1 MTYLATARKWRPQI
15 FEDLIAQESI
25 TQTLKKAIQSERIA
39 QAYLFSGPRGVGKT
53 TAARILA
60 KAVNCTNLQNGNPC
74 GECANCKSAFTGRG
88 LDIFEIDGA
97 SNNSVDDIRELRES
111 VKFPPINS
119 HFKVFIIDEIH
130 MLSKSAFNALL
141 KTLEEPPPHLIFIF
155 ATTEPHKLLP
165 TVLSRCQRYDFK
177 SIPIDSIVERLKFIA
192 EEEKFKIDDGSLNLI
207 AKTANGGMRDAQTIF
222 DQVVAY
228 CGTEIRLEEAQ
239 VAIGAFSEETFFEL
253 TNSIKTKDIGI
264 AFKMVQKVV
273 NGGFSLVEFAKGITE
288 HFRNLLVC
296 NSLHSSDLVPLSE
309 IYRKKYFKEAQFFS
323 AKDLVR
329 LFDKSTEL
337 ENGIRHSEQKRFFLE
352 NALVQ
357 MVQMD
362 KSIDIE
368 KLIQRIQELK
378 KKFENS
384 SLSVSSQKQ
393 NVLQSQKKITEFA
406 PQPQNKE
413 TVEKSFETSE
423 SSKDETIK
431 NQSET
436 SDEQPISLDSPKLYE
451 NFLNAIKEE
460 LPAYSS
466 LLKNCSLKKFD
477 DKTLSIQVILDNQ
490 FAKERLDSKTKE
502 LEKLLIKIANQDL
515 KLSFSQI
522 CNFSKE
528 SEKELKLSEIIAN
541 IKNSDPIVREVLTLF
556 GGKLTKIE
564 TTK

>member
-1 MTYLATARKWRPQI
+1 MSYLATARKWRPQI
-15 FEDLIAQESI
+15 FEDVIAQESI
-25 TQTLKKAIQSERIA
+25 TQTLKKAIESDRIA

-74 GECANCKSAFTGRG
+74 GECSNCKNAFTGRG

-119 HFKVFIIDEIH
+119 HYKVFIIDEIH

-177 SIPIDSIVERLKFIA
+177 SIPIDRIVERLKFIA
-192 EEEKFKIDDGSLNLI
+192 KEENFSIDEGSLNLI

-228 CGTEIRLEEAQ
+228 CGTEIHLEEAQ
-239 VAIGAFSEETFFEL
+239 IAIGAFSEETFFEL
-253 TNSIKTKDIGI
+253 TNSIKTKEIGI
-264 AFKMVQKVV
+264 VFQMVEKVV
-273 NGGFSLVEFAKGITE
+273 KGGFDLVEFSKGITE

-296 NSLHSSDLVPLSE
+296 NSLQSADLVPLSE
-309 IYRKKYFKEAQFFS
+309 IYRKKYFDEAQFFS

-329 LFDKSTEL
+329 LFDKATEM

-352 NALVQ
+352 NSLIQ

-362 KSIDIE
+362 KSIEIE

-378 KKFENS
+378 KKFENTSLNFSQPKTKVSKPQINYSNFASKPRQETKEEVQIPKPEPKPNIQNISQS
-384 SLSVSSQKQ
+384 STPLTEPRKIFDNFMQSVKEKLP
-393 NVLQSQKKITEFA
+393 VLGSLLRKC
-406 PQPQNKE
+406 
-413 TVEKSFETSE
+413 SFEKFE
-423 SSKDETIK
+423 NETL
-431 NQSET
+431 T
-436 SDEQPISLDSPKLYE
+436 
-451 NFLNAIKEE
+451 
-460 LPAYSS
+460 
-466 LLKNCSLKKFD
+466 LK
-477 DKTLSIQVILDNQ
+477 VILDSQ
-490 FAKERLDSKTKE
+490 FAKERLESKTKNLENLLKE
-502 LEKLLIKIANQDL
+502 LTNKDL
-515 KLSFSQI
+515 KLCFTKI
-522 CNFSKE
+522 CEFD
-528 SEKELKLSEIIAN
+528 KELKKELKHSELIEN
-541 IKNSDPIVREVLTLF
+541 VKKTDPIVGEVLNLF
-556 GGKLTKIE
+556 GGNLTKIE
-564 TTK
+564 TSK